1 MSFSRI
7 PGKQGLYDPEFEHDA
22 CGMGFVSHIKG
33 KKSHKIV
40 EQALEVLVN
49 LSHRGATGSEENT
62 GDGAG
67 ILMQIPDSFLRSST
81 AELNIDLPD
90 IGSYGVGMVFLPHNK
105 EKREMLKE
113 IVREIVELEG
123 QELLGWREVPYND
136 SEIGKTAAETMPY
149 FTQLFIEKSEELAEG
164 IDFERKL
171 YVIRK
176 KIENKIRESEYKGD
190 LYIAS
195 LSSRTLVY
203 KGMLT
208 PEQLEGFFPDLSDS
222 EIETAIALVHSRF
235 STNTFPSWERAHPN
249 RYLIHNGE
257 INTMLGNQNWMRAR
271 ESLFETDAF
280 GDELE
285 DVLPV
290 IDLNG
295 SDSARFDNALEFLTL
310 SGRSLAHSIMMMI
323 PEPWE
328 NNENMEPGKRDF
340 YHYHSTMMEAWDG
353 PAAMAF
359 TDGTQV
365 GAVLDRNG
373 LRPSRYYITDDDL
386 LILSSEVGVLDLPE
400 EKVISKQR
408 LQPGRMLLL
417 DTEEGRIINDEELK
431 ETIASEHP
439 YGEWL
444 KENLIKL
451 EELNSLENYES
462 DPEDI
467 NSEIN
472 KDNGKYNELKENT
485 SLNID
490 KIEIESK
497 RLLRMQKSFG
507 YTYEDMKKI
516 LIPMAR
522 DGVDPIGS
530 MGNDASLAVLSD
542 KPQLLY
548 NYFKQR
554 FAQVTN
560 PPIDSIREKII
571 TASKSYLGSEGNLL
585 QAEANSCRQLELEHP
600 FLTNKELAEI
610 KNLNQPGFKSSEI
623 DIVFSKEES
632 NLEEAMEEL
641 FNKADKQI
649 REGTNILIL
658 SDRNINGSKVAIP
671 ALLAVS
677 GLHHHLIRNGLRT
690 KVSLVLESGEPREVH
705 HYSVL
710 IGYGMDAVNPYLA
723 YASLA
728 EMVEKDHLQMDKEKA
743 VKKYIKAAAK
753 GVVKVMAKMGIST
766 IQSYRGAQI
775 FEAVGIGE
783 EVIDKYFSRTASRIG
798 GIGLEEIEKESQ
810 LRHDSA
816 FKGVKIERDTL
827 DPGSNFS
834 WRKDGEEHLYNPET
848 IYLLQRAVREGN
860 YEIYKKYAEKI
871 NDQSDK
877 MLTLRGLLEPEYS
890 AEPIPIDEV
899 EPAENIMK
907 RFKTGAMSYGS
918 ISKEAHEA
926 LAIAMNRIGGKS
938 NTGEGGED
946 PDRYTADENGDLRN
960 SAIKQ
965 VASGRF
971 GVDSQYLVSA
981 QEIQIK
987 MAQGAK
993 PGEGGQLPGKK
1004 VYPWIAETRGTTP
1017 GVGLISPPPH
1027 HDIYSIED
1035 LAQLIHDLK
1044 NANRE
1049 ARINV
1054 KLVSEVGVG
1063 TVAAGVA
1070 KGKADVIL
1078 ISGYDGGTGAS
1089 PRTSI
1094 RHAGL
1099 PWELGLAETHQTL
1112 VLNDLRDRVALET
1125 DGKIMTGKDL
1135 VVAAMLGAE
1144 EYGFATTPLVAL
1156 GCVMMRVCNK
1166 NTCPVGV
1173 ATQDPELRK
1182 KFAGKPEHVVNFMR
1196 YMAENM
1202 REEMAALG
1210 FRTVDEMVGRVDRL
1224 KRDKT
1229 REHWKAK
1236 GLDYSAILYQ
1246 PENAKEKAV
1255 YCQQKQDH
1263 GLEKSYDLRELLELT
1278 KDAVE
1283 NGEKIEKDLKIRNTD
1298 RVVGTIIGS
1307 EITKRYGAKGLPED
1321 TINLNFKGSAGQ
1333 SFGAYLPKG
1342 ISFGLTGDANDY
1354 LGKGLSGGKIIVRKP
1369 EESPFTAEENI
1380 IIGNVAFF
1388 GATSGKAFI
1397 EGAAGERFCVR
1408 NSGVEAVV
1416 EGLGDHGCEYMTGGR
1431 VVVLG
1436 NVGRNFAA
1444 GMTGGTAYVL
1454 DLEEDFSDKANRGM
1468 VELDSLAE
1476 TEDTAIVKKM
1486 IEEHLNYTDSDKAAE
1501 ILANWS
1507 EYKDK
1512 FVRVMPRDYRRMITA
1527 IEDFKDQ
1534 GLAVEDALMRAFE
1547 ENAQDKARVSGN

>member
-1 MSFSRI
+1 MRFSRM
-7 PGKQGLYDPEFEHDA
+7 PEKQGLYSPEFEHDA

-33 KKSHKIV
+33 RKSHQIV

-67 ILMQIPDSFLRSST
+67 ILLQIPDQFLR
-81 AELNIDLPD
+81 AKALENDFKLPEVGD
-90 IGSYGVGMVFLPHNK
+90 YGVGLVFLPREE
-105 EKREMLKE
+105 EKRNV
-113 IVREIVELEG
+113 IVKIIEDITADEG
-123 QELLGWREVPYND
+123 QKVLGWRDVPVD
-136 SEIGKTAAETMPY
+136 SSEIGNSAREVMPY
-149 FTQLFIEKSEELAEG
+149 FKQLFIKRSAEIKAG

-171 YVIRK
+171 YLIRK
-176 KIENKIRESEYKGD
+176 RLEKKIRNSEYKGE

-208 PEQLEGFFPDLSDS
+208 PGQLKGFYPDLSDPELKS
-222 EIETAIALVHSRF
+222 AIALIHSRF

-257 INTMLGNQNWMRAR
+257 INTMLGNQNWMRGR
-271 ESLFETDAF
+271 ESLFASKAF
-280 GDELE
+280 GNDLAEL
-285 DVLPV
+285 LPV
-290 IDLNG
+290 INEDG
-295 SDSARFDNALEFLTL
+295 SDSARFDNALEFLYL
-310 SGRSLAHSIMMMI
+310 SGRSLAHSMMMMI

-328 NNENMEPGKRDF
+328 HNDLMEEKKRDF
-340 YHYHSTMMEAWDG
+340 YHFHSTLMEAWDG

-386 LILSSEVGVLDLPE
+386 LIVASEVGVLDLPE
-400 EKVISKQR
+400 EKIVSKQR
-408 LQPGRMLLL
+408 LEPGRMLLL
-417 DTEEGRIINDEELK
+417 DTEKGRIINDKELK
-431 ETIASEHP
+431 AEISAAEP

-444 KENLIKL
+444 DDNLLKM
-451 EELNSLENYES
+451 E
-462 DPEDI
+462 
-467 NSEIN
+467 EIN
-472 KDNGKYNELKENT
+472 NMEDSEQDLE
-485 SLNID
+485 ID
-490 KIEIESK
+490 SK

-507 YTYEDMKKI
+507 YSYEDLQKI

-542 KPQLLY
+542 QPQLLY
-548 NYFKQR
+548 NYFKQL

-560 PPIDSIREKII
+560 PPIDSIREKLI

-585 QAEANSCRQLELEHP
+585 SPEAKSCRQLELEDP
-600 FLTNKELAEI
+600 FLSNAQLKKIKELDQA
-610 KNLNQPGFKSSEI
+610 GFKTAEI
-623 DIVFSKEES
+623 DIIFDKEE
-632 NLEEAMEEL
+632 NDLEKAINEIFA
-641 FNKADKQI
+641 KADSLI
-649 REGTNILIL
+649 ENGTNIIIL
-658 SDRNINGSKVAIP
+658 TDKKINADKLPIP

-677 GLHHHLIRNGLRT
+677 ALHHHLIKNGSRT
-690 KVSLVLESGEPREVH
+690 KVSIVLESGEPREVH
-705 HYSVL
+705 HFALL
-710 IGYGMDAVNPYLA
+710 IGYGLDAVNPYLA
-723 YASLA
+723 YASLVDLVKEGHL
-728 EMVEKDHLQMDKEKA
+728 EMDSKKA
-743 VKKYIKAAAK
+743 VQKYIKAAVK
-753 GVVKVMAKMGIST
+753 GVIKVMAKMGIST
-766 IQSYRGAQI
+766 VQSYRGAQI
-775 FEAVGIGE
+775 FEAIGIGE
-783 EVIDKYFSRTASRIG
+783 EVIDKYFCRTPSRIG
-798 GIGLEEIEKESQ
+798 GIGLEEIAKESQ

-816 FKGVKIERDTL
+816 FKGIKIERDTL
-827 DPGSNFS
+827 DPGSNFA

-848 IYLLQRAVREGN
+848 IYLLQRAVREDN
-860 YEIYKKYAEKI
+860 YQLYKEYAAKI

-877 MLTLRGLLEPEYS
+877 MLTLRGLLEPDYA
-890 AEPIPIDEV
+890 AEAIPLEEV

-918 ISKEAHEA
+918 ISQEAHEA

-946 PDRYTADENGDLRN
+946 PDRYTRDANGDLRN

-971 GVDSQYLVSA
+971 GVDSSYLVSA
-981 QEIQIK
+981 EEIQIK

-1004 VYPWIAETRGTTP
+1004 VYPWVAEVRGTTP

-1044 NANRE
+1044 NANRN
-1049 ARINV
+1049 ADINV

-1112 VLNDLRDRVALET
+1112 VLNDLRDRVKLET

-1135 VVAAMLGAE
+1135 AVAAMLGAE

-1182 KFAGKPEHVVNFMR
+1182 KFTGKPEHVVNFMR
-1196 YMAENM
+1196 FMAENL

-1210 FRTVDEMVGRVDRL
+1210 FRTIDEMIGRVDRL
-1224 KRDKT
+1224 GRDKAFD
-1229 REHWKAK
+1229 HWKAK
-1236 GLDYSAILYQ
+1236 GLDYSAILHQ
-1246 PENAKEKAV
+1246 PEVARKKAV
-1255 YCQQKQDH
+1255 FCQQKQEH
-1263 GLEKSYDLRELLELT
+1263 GLENSYDLRELLELS
-1278 KDAVE
+1278 KDAIE
-1283 NGEKIEKDLKIRNTD
+1283 NGEAIEKDLPIKNTD
-1298 RVVGTIIGS
+1298 RVVGTILGS
-1307 EITKRYGAKGLPED
+1307 EITKRYGGTGLKED
-1321 TINLNFKGSAGQ
+1321 TIKLNFKGSAGQ
-1333 SFGAYLPKG
+1333 SFAAYLPKG
-1342 ISFGLTGDANDY
+1342 LTFSLSGDSNDY
-1354 LGKGLSGGKIIVRKP
+1354 LGKGLSGGKVIVKKP
-1369 EESPFTAEENI
+1369 AEASFKADENI

-1388 GATSGKAFI
+1388 GATSGKAYI
-1397 EGAAGERFCVR
+1397 EGVGGERFAVR

-1436 NVGRNFAA
+1436 SVGRNFAA

-1454 DLEEDFSDKANRGM
+1454 DLNGDFALKANQEM
-1468 VELDSLAE
+1468 VDLEALPE
-1476 TEDTAIVKKM
+1476 VEDGPIVKEM
-1486 IEEHLNYTDSDKAAE
+1486 IKEHLAYTGSLKAEE
-1501 ILANWS
+1501 ILNNWE
-1507 EYKDK
+1507 EYKHK
-1512 FVRVMPRDYRRMITA
+1512 FVRVMPRDYQRMITA
-1527 IEDFKDQ
+1527 IEDFKQQ
-1534 GLAVEDALMRAFE
+1534 GLCREDALMRAFE

>member
-1 MSFSRI
+1 MTFNRM

-22 CGMGFVSHIKG
+22 CGMGFVSHIQG

-40 EQALEVLVN
+40 EQALEILVN

-67 ILMQIPDSFLRSST
+67 ILMQIPDAFLRKKVE
-81 AELNIDLPD
+81 AEGFSLPEAGD
-90 IGSYGVGMVFLPHNK
+90 YGVGMVFLPHDTD
-105 EKREMLKE
+105 KRNTLKKMVEE
-113 IVREIVELEG
+113 ITVDSG
-123 QELLGWREVPYND
+123 QKILGWREVPYNNKG
-136 SEIGKTAAETMPY
+136 IGKTALETMPY
-149 FTQLFIEKSEELAEG
+149 FMQLFIEKSEGIDRG

-171 YVIRK
+171 YVIRQ
-176 KIENKIRESEYKGD
+176 KIENQIRNSQYKD
-190 LYIAS
+190 QLYIAS

-203 KGMLT
+203 KGMLK
-208 PEQLEGFFPDLSDS
+208 PEQLESFYSDLSDPMM
-222 EIETAIALVHSRF
+222 ETAIALVHSRF

-271 ESLFETDAF
+271 EGLFETEVF
-280 GDELE
+280 GDDIEE
-285 DVLPV
+285 VLPV

-310 SGRSLAHSIMMMI
+310 SGRSLAHSMMMMI

-328 NNENMEPGKRDF
+328 NNDNMKQKKRSF
-340 YHYHSTMMEAWDG
+340 YHYHSTVMEAWDG
-353 PAAMAF
+353 PAAMSF

-400 EKVISKQR
+400 EKVLSKQR

-417 DTEEGRIINDEELK
+417 DTEKGRIINDEELK
-431 ETIASEHP
+431 DSIASEHP
-439 YGEWL
+439 YGQWL
-444 KENLIKL
+444 DDNLIKM
-451 EELNSLENYES
+451 EELKIKEDKNAEKQKDYQAKIDLDKMAVES
-462 DPEDI
+462 D
-467 NSEIN
+467 
-472 KDNGKYNELKENT
+472 K
-485 SLNID
+485 
-490 KIEIESK
+490 
-497 RLLRMQKSFG
+497 LLRMQKNFG
-507 YTYEDMKKI
+507 YTYEDLKKI

-522 DGVDPIGS
+522 DGVDPTGS

-571 TASKSYLGSEGNLL
+571 TASKSYLGSEANLL
-585 QAEANSCRQLELEHP
+585 KAEPESCRQLELEHP
-600 FLTNKELAEI
+600 FLTNEELKEIRE
-610 KNLNQPGFKSSEI
+610 LNQKGFKSADI
-623 DIVFSKEES
+623 DIIFSKEA
-632 NLEEAMEEL
+632 NDLEAAMEEL
-641 FNKADKQI
+641 FAEADRLI
-649 REGTNILIL
+649 AEGTNILIL
-658 SDRNINGSKVAIP
+658 SDKNINDKQMAIP

-710 IGYGMDAVNPYLA
+710 IGYGLDAVNPYLA
-723 YASLA
+723 YASLF
-728 EMVEKDHLQMDKEKA
+728 ELIDQGHLDLDKETA
-743 VKKYIKAAAK
+743 IKKYIKASVK

-783 EVIDKYFSRTASRIG
+783 EVIDKYFSRTSSRIG
-798 GIGLEEIEKESQ
+798 GIGIEEIAKESQ

-816 FKGVKIERDTL
+816 YKGTKIDRDTL
-827 DPGSNFS
+827 DSGSNFA
-834 WRKDGEEHLYNPET
+834 WRKDGEEHLFNPET
-848 IYLLQRAVREGN
+848 IYLLQQAVREDN
-860 YEIYKKYAEKI
+860 FKKYKQYTEKI

-890 AEPIPIDEV
+890 AEPIPLDEV

-918 ISKEAHEA
+918 ISQEAHET

-946 PDRYTADENGDLRN
+946 PDRYTPDENGDLRN

-965 VASGRF
+965 VTSGRF
-971 GVDSQYLVSA
+971 GVDSEYLVSA
-981 QEIQIK
+981 EEIQIK

-993 PGEGGQLPGKK
+993 PGEGGQLPGRK

-1044 NANRE
+1044 NVNRD

-1063 TVAAGVA
+1063 TIAAGVA

-1078 ISGYDGGTGAS
+1078 ISGHDGGTGAS

-1094 RHAGL
+1094 QHAGL
-1099 PWELGLAETHQTL
+1099 PWELGLSETHQTL
-1112 VLNDLRDRVALET
+1112 VLNDLRDRVTLET

-1135 VVAAMLGAE
+1135 VVATMLGAE
-1144 EYGFATTPLVAL
+1144 EYGFATTPLVAM

-1166 NTCPVGV
+1166 NTCPVGI
-1173 ATQDPELRK
+1173 ATQNPELRQ
-1182 KFAGKPEHVVNFMR
+1182 KFKGKPEHVVNFMR
-1196 YMAENM
+1196 FIAEDM
-1202 REEMAALG
+1202 RKEMALLG
-1210 FRTVDEMVGRVDRL
+1210 FRTVDEMVGRVDKL
-1224 KRDKT
+1224 KRDKAK
-1229 REHWKAK
+1229 EHWKAK
-1236 GLDYSAILYQ
+1236 GLDYSSILYQ
-1246 PENAKEKAV
+1246 PENAEEKAV
-1255 YCQQKQDH
+1255 FCQQKQDH
-1263 GLEKSYDLRELLELT
+1263 GLDKSYDLRELLDLT
-1278 KDAVE
+1278 RNAVE
-1283 NGEKIEKDLKIRNTD
+1283 NGEKIEKDLKIKNTD
-1298 RVVGTIIGS
+1298 RVVGTITGSKVTKKYGS
-1307 EITKRYGAKGLPED
+1307 EGLPED
-1321 TINLNFKGSAGQ
+1321 TIKLNFEGSAGQ
-1333 SFGAYLPKG
+1333 SFGAFLPEG
-1342 ISFGLTGDANDY
+1342 MSFSLTGDGNDY
-1354 LGKGLSGGKIIVRKP
+1354 FAKGLSGGKIVVKKP
-1369 EESPFTAEENI
+1369 EKSSFPADENI
-1380 IIGNVAFF
+1380 IIGNVALF
-1388 GATSGKAFI
+1388 GATSGKAYI
-1397 EGAAGERFCVR
+1397 EGVAGERFAVR
-1408 NSGVEAVV
+1408 NSGAEAVV
-1416 EGLGDHGCEYMTGGR
+1416 EGVGDHGCEYMTGGR
-1431 VVVLG
+1431 VVVIG
-1436 NVGRNFAA
+1436 EVGRNFAA

-1454 DLEEDFSDKANRGM
+1454 DIDGDFAEKANTGM
-1468 VELDSLAE
+1468 VDIEPLME
-1476 TEDTAIVKKM
+1476 TDDTPLVKEM
-1486 IEEHLNYTDSDKAAE
+1486 IEDHLKYTESKKAE
-1501 ILANWS
+1501 KILYNWNQ
-1507 EYKDK
+1507 YKDK
-1512 FVRVMPRDYRRMITA
+1512 FQRVMPRDYRRMINA
-1527 IEDFKDQ
+1527 IEDFKAQ

-1547 ENAQDKARVSGN
+1547 ENAQDEARVSGN

>member
-1 MSFSRI
+1 MRFSRM
-7 PGKQGLYDPEFEHDA
+7 PEKQGLYSPEFEHDA

-33 KKSHKIV
+33 RKSHQIV

-67 ILMQIPDSFLRSST
+67 ILLQIPDQFLR
-81 AELNIDLPD
+81 AKALENDFQLPELGD
-90 IGSYGVGMVFLPHNK
+90 YGVGLVFLPPEK
-105 EKREMLKE
+105 EKRDV
-113 IVREIVELEG
+113 IVKIIEDITADEG
-123 QELLGWREVPYND
+123 QKVLGWRDVPID
-136 SEIGKTAAETMPY
+136 ASEIGNSAREVMPY
-149 FTQLFIEKSEELAEG
+149 FKQIFIQRSAEVEAG

-171 YVIRK
+171 YLIRK
-176 KIENKIRESEYKGD
+176 KLEKKLRNSEYKGE
-190 LYIAS
+190 LYLAS

-208 PEQLEGFFPDLSDS
+208 PGQLKGFFPELSDPRLKS
-222 EIETAIALVHSRF
+222 AIALIHSRF

-271 ESLFETDAF
+271 EGLFATEAF
-280 GDELE
+280 GDDLAEL
-285 DVLPV
+285 LPV
-290 IDLNG
+290 INEDG
-295 SDSARFDNALEFLTL
+295 SDSARFDNALEFLHL

-328 NNENMEPGKRDF
+328 HNDLMEAKKRDF
-340 YHYHSTMMEAWDG
+340 YHFHSTLMEAWDG

-359 TDGTQV
+359 TDGTRV

-386 LILSSEVGVLDLPE
+386 LIVASEVGVLDLPE
-400 EKVISKQR
+400 EKIVSKQR
-408 LQPGRMLLL
+408 LEPGRMLLL
-417 DTEEGRIINDEELK
+417 DTEEGRIINDKELK
-431 ETIASEHP
+431 AEIASAEP
-439 YGEWL
+439 YGKWL
-444 KENLIKL
+444 DHNLIKM
-451 EELNSLENYES
+451 E
-462 DPEDI
+462 
-467 NSEIN
+467 EIN
-472 KDNGKYNELKENT
+472 NDQDSEQDLQ
-485 SLNID
+485 ID
-490 KIEIESK
+490 SK

-507 YTYEDMKKI
+507 YSYEDLQKI

-542 KPQLLY
+542 QPQLLY
-548 NYFKQR
+548 NYFKQL

-560 PPIDSIREKII
+560 PPIDSIREKLI
-571 TASKSYLGSEGNLL
+571 TASKSYLGSEANLL
-585 QAEANSCRQLELEHP
+585 APEAKSCRQLELEDP
-600 FLTNKELAEI
+600 FLTNAQLKKIKELD
-610 KNLNQPGFKSSEI
+610 QPGFKTAEI
-623 DIVFSKEES
+623 DIVFAKKE
-632 NLEEAMEEL
+632 NDLEKAIKDL
-641 FNKADKQI
+641 FAEVDRLI
-649 REGTNILIL
+649 AEGTNIIIL
-658 SDRNINGSKVAIP
+658 TDKKVDADQMPIP

-677 GLHHHLIRNGLRT
+677 AIHHHLIKNGSRT
-690 KVSLVLESGEPREVH
+690 KVSIVLESGEPREVH
-705 HYSVL
+705 HFSLL
-710 IGYGMDAVNPYLA
+710 IGYGLDAVNPYLA
-723 YASLA
+723 YASI
-728 EMVEKDHLQMDKEKA
+728 VELVKEGYLDMDSKKA
-743 VKKYIKAAAK
+743 VQKYIKASVK
-753 GVVKVMAKMGIST
+753 GVIKVMAKMGIST

-775 FEAVGIGE
+775 FEAIGIGD
-783 EVIDKYFSRTASRIG
+783 EVIDKYFCRTPSRIG
-798 GIGLEEIEKESQ
+798 GIGLKEIAKESQ

-816 FKGVKIERDTL
+816 FKGIKIERDTL
-827 DPGSNFS
+827 DPGSNFG

-848 IYLLQRAVREGN
+848 IYLLQRAVREDN
-860 YEIYKKYAEKI
+860 YQLYKEYAAKI

-877 MLTLRGLLEPEYS
+877 MLTLRGLLEPDYT
-890 AEPIPIDEV
+890 AEAIPLEEV
-899 EPAENIMK
+899 EAAENIMK

-918 ISKEAHEA
+918 ISGEAHEA

-946 PDRYTADENGDLRN
+946 PERYTRDENGDLRN

-971 GVDSQYLVSA
+971 GVDSSYLVSA
-981 QEIQIK
+981 EEIQIK

-1004 VYPWIAETRGTTP
+1004 VYPWVAEVRGTTP

-1044 NANRE
+1044 NANRD
-1049 ARINV
+1049 ADINV

-1112 VLNDLRDRVALET
+1112 VMNNLRDRVKLET

-1135 VVAAMLGAE
+1135 AVAAMLGAE

-1182 KFAGKPEHVVNFMR
+1182 KFTGKAEHVVNFMR
-1196 YMAENM
+1196 FMAENL

-1210 FRTVDEMVGRVDRL
+1210 FRTIDEMVGRVDRL
-1224 KRDKT
+1224 GRDKAFD
-1229 REHWKAK
+1229 HWKAK
-1236 GLDYSAILYQ
+1236 GLDYSAILHQ
-1246 PENAKEKAV
+1246 PDVAKKKAV
-1255 YCQQKQDH
+1255 FCQQKQDH
-1263 GLEKSYDLRELLELT
+1263 GLENSYDLRELLELT
-1278 KDAVE
+1278 KAAIE
-1283 NGEKIEKDLKIRNTD
+1283 TGEAIEKDLPIKNTD
-1298 RVVGTIIGS
+1298 RVVGTILGS
-1307 EITKRYGAKGLPED
+1307 EITKRYGQAGLKED
-1321 TINLNFKGSAGQ
+1321 TIKLNFKGSAGQ
-1333 SFGAYLPKG
+1333 SFAAYLPKG
-1342 ISFGLTGDANDY
+1342 VRFSLSGDSNDY
-1354 LGKGLSGGKIIVRKP
+1354 LAKGLSGGKVIVKKP
-1369 EESPFTAEENI
+1369 AEASFKADENI

-1388 GATSGKAFI
+1388 GATAGKAYI
-1397 EGAAGERFCVR
+1397 EGVAGERFAVR
-1408 NSGVEAVV
+1408 NSGAEAVI

-1436 NVGRNFAA
+1436 SVGRNFAA

-1454 DLEEDFSDKANRGM
+1454 DLEGDFVQKANQEM
-1468 VELDSLAE
+1468 VDLEVL
-1476 TEDTAIVKKM
+1476 TEVEDGPIVKAM
-1486 IEEHLNYTDSDKAAE
+1486 IEEHLAYTGSLKAEE
-1501 ILANWS
+1501 ILNNWS
-1507 EYKDK
+1507 EYKHK
-1512 FVRVMPRDYRRMITA
+1512 FIRVMPRDYQRMIRA
-1527 IEDFKDQ
+1527 IEDFKEQ
-1534 GLAVEDALMRAFE
+1534 GLSRDDALMRAFE

>member
-7 PGKQGLYDPEFEHDA
+7 PEKQGLYDPEFEHDA

-33 KKSHKIV
+33 RKSHKIV

-67 ILMQIPDSFLRSST
+67 ILMQLPDKFLRKKT
-81 AELNIDLPD
+81 AELKLELPEEGD
-90 IGSYGVGMVFLPHNK
+90 YGVGMVFLPHDQ
-105 EKREMLKE
+105 EKRTELQAVIEE
-113 IVREIVELEG
+113 ITESAG
-123 QELLGWREVPYND
+123 QELLGWREVPYNNE
-136 SEIGKTAAETMPY
+136 EIGQTAAETMPY
-149 FTQLFIEKSEELAEG
+149 FMQLFIKKSAEIDSG

-171 YVIRK
+171 YLIRK
-176 KIENKIRESEYKGD
+176 KVEKKIKESKYKGD
-190 LYIAS
+190 LYLAS

-208 PEQLEGFFPDLSDS
+208 PEQLEGFYPDLSDPD
-222 EIETAIALVHSRF
+222 IETGLALVHSRF

-271 ESLFETDAF
+271 EGLFESDVF
-280 GDELE
+280 GEDIS

-290 IDLNG
+290 IDLDG
-295 SDSARFDNALEFLTL
+295 SDSARFDNAFEFLTL
-310 SGRSLAHSIMMMI
+310 SGRSLAHAMMMMI

-328 NNENMEPGKRDF
+328 NNEQMEAEKRDF
-340 YHYHSTMMEAWDG
+340 YHYHSTLMEAWDG

-359 TDGTQV
+359 TDGRQV

-373 LRPSRYYITDDDL
+373 LRPSRYYITNDEL

-400 EKVISKQR
+400 ENIVSKQR

-417 DTEEGRIINDEELK
+417 DTEEGRIINDKELKQSIASQKPYAKWLKDNLIELK
-431 ETIASEHP
+431 ELMAENTAA
-439 YGEWL
+439 
-444 KENLIKL
+444 ENLNAADSAEKRAEFDL
-451 EELNSLENYES
+451 DS
-462 DPEDI
+462 
-467 NSEIN
+467 
-472 KDNGKYNELKENT
+472 
-485 SLNID
+485 
-490 KIEIESK
+490 IEIESK
-497 RLLRMQKSFG
+497 KLLKLQKSFG
-507 YTYEDMKKI
+507 YSYEDLKKI

-542 KPQLLY
+542 QPQLLY

-560 PPIDSIREKII
+560 PPIDSIREKLI

-585 QAEANSCRQLELEHP
+585 QAEAESCRQLELEHP
-600 FLTNKELAEI
+600 FLSNQELAEI
-610 KNLNQPGFKSSEI
+610 RALDQAGFQTAEL
-623 DIVFSKEES
+623 DITFSKEES
-632 NLEEAMEEL
+632 DLESVLAEL
-641 FNKADKQI
+641 FRKAETEIESGK
-649 REGTNILIL
+649 NILIL
-658 SDRNINGSKVAIP
+658 SDKNINGKRAAVP

-677 GLHHHLIRNGLRT
+677 GLHHHLIRKGLRT
-690 KVSLVLESGEPREVH
+690 KISIVLESGEPREVH
-705 HYSVL
+705 HFSVL
-710 IGYGMDAVNPYLA
+710 IGYGLDAVNPYLA
-723 YASLA
+723 YASLT
-728 EMVEKDHLQMDKEKA
+728 ELVDQGHLELSKEKA
-743 VKKYIKAAAK
+743 IKKYIKAAAK

-766 IQSYRGAQI
+766 VQSYRGAQI

-783 EVIDKYFSRTASRIG
+783 KVIDKYFTRTASRIG
-798 GIGLEEIEKESQ
+798 GIGLEEIRQESIM
-810 LRHDSA
+810 RHDSA

-848 IYLLQRAVREGN
+848 IYLLQRAVREDN
-860 YEIYKKYAEKI
+860 YELYKEYAEKI

-877 MLTLRGLLEPEYS
+877 MLTLRGLLDLDYAE
-890 AEPIPIDEV
+890 EPIPIEEV

-918 ISKEAHEA
+918 ISQEAHEA
-926 LAIAMNRIGGKS
+926 LAVAMNRIGGKS
-938 NTGEGGED
+938 NTGEGGEN
-946 PDRYTADENGDLRN
+946 PERYTPDQNGDLRN

-1049 ARINV
+1049 AGINV

-1070 KGKADVIL
+1070 KAKADVIL

-1112 VLNDLRDRVALET
+1112 VLNDLRDRVTLET

-1135 VVAAMLGAE
+1135 AAAAMLGAE

-1182 KFAGKPEHVVNFMR
+1182 KFKGKAEHVVNFMR
-1196 YMAENM
+1196 FMAENL

-1210 FRTVDEMVGRVDRL
+1210 FRTVDEMVGRVDKL
-1224 KRDKT
+1224 KRERAFD
-1229 REHWKAK
+1229 HWKAK
-1236 GLDYSAILYQ
+1236 GLDYSAILHQ
-1246 PENAKEKAV
+1246 PQAKDGKEV

-1263 GLEKSYDLRELLELT
+1263 GLEKSYDLRELLKLT
-1278 KDAVE
+1278 EAAVE
-1283 NGEKIEKDLKIRNTD
+1283 NGEKLARNLPIKNTD
-1298 RVVGTIIGS
+1298 RVVGTILAS
-1307 EITKRYGAKGLPED
+1307 EITKKYGAEGLPED
-1321 TINLNFKGSAGQ
+1321 TINLSFKGSAGQ
-1333 SFGAYLPKG
+1333 SFAAFLTKG
-1342 ISFGLTGDANDY
+1342 VSFSIKGDANDY
-1354 LGKGLSGGKIIVRKP
+1354 LAKGLSGGKVVVQKP
-1369 EESPFTAEENI
+1369 EESDFKAEQNI
-1380 IIGNVAFF
+1380 IIGNVALF
-1388 GATSGKAFI
+1388 GATSGKAYI
-1397 EGAAGERFCVR
+1397 EGKAGERFAVR
-1408 NSGVEAVV
+1408 NSGADAVV
-1416 EGLGDHGCEYMTGGR
+1416 EGLGDHGCEYMTGGK

-1436 NVGRNFAA
+1436 DVGRNFAA

-1454 DLEEDFSDKANRGM
+1454 DIEGDFAAKANLEM
-1468 VELDSLAE
+1468 VELENLSD
-1476 TEDTAIVKKM
+1476 TEDAGFVKQM
-1486 IEEHLNYTDSDKAAE
+1486 IEEHLSYTGSDKAAE
-1501 ILANWS
+1501 ILSDWGAY
-1507 EYKDK
+1507 EHK
-1512 FVRVMPRDYRRMITA
+1512 FMRVMPRDYRRMITA
-1527 IEDFKDQ
+1527 IEDFKEQ
-1534 GLAVEDALMRAFE
+1534 GLALEDALMRAFE
-1547 ENAQDKARVSGN
+1547 ENTQDKARVSGN